1 MTAPLVSFCI
11 PTYNRDRYLDSL
23 LHGLAEQLNGFPHPY
38 EVFISDNGSTDSTQA
53 VVAQHLD
60 KLPLRYF
67 RHGENR
73 GSRANYQFLMNEAQG
88 RYLVYVADDDCI
100 IGPRVADIIS
110 LMEANPDVGVAYA
123 PWKLLDLVA
132 DKDLGQFYQQ
142 DRDVVIEQ
150 GQHHHLLD
158 TILRYGI
165 FPEIYISRKDMLQAV
180 MPGVPEQA
188 FYAFVHASE
197 FAHRAAVLFLKDP
210 FYVSIT
216 NYFADH
222 QRSQAGIAEAEVAWD
237 RYRGGLEFVLGR
249 ALPRITPMERV
260 GYNLRIQEIIGQRIG
275 VAVRLRLSSQR
286 DPVETYYLAYR
297 LKAMGAENQL
307 PAPLGTLRV
316 DAALGYFLTDAE
328 LNRDVTELLFL
339 GTFDPSWRRRLE
351 STEKRP
357 VRFITSPSQM
367 PTLHPQM
374 LVLDCWPD
382 AAQGHPVSQAQGAR
396 IVRLADLLAK
406 FPE

>member
-1 MTAPLVSFCI
+1 MITPLISFCI

-23 LHGLAEQLNGFPHPY
+23 LDCLVEQLNGFPHSY
-38 EVFISDNGSTDSTQA
+38 EVFVSDNGSTDTTQA
-53 VVAQHLD
+53 VASQHMD
-60 KLPLRYF
+60 KLPLRYH
-67 RHGENR
+67 RHDTNR
-73 GSRANYQFLMNEAQG
+73 GSRANYQFLMNQARGQ
-88 RYLVYVADDDCI
+88 YLIYVADDDCI

-132 DKDLGQFYQQ
+132 DKDLGQFYYQ
-142 DRDVVIEQ
+142 DRDVVVEK
-150 GQHHHLLD
+150 GQQHDLLS

-165 FPEIYISRKDMLQAV
+165 FPEIFICRKEVMRAV

-197 FAHRAAVLFLKDP
+197 LVHRAAVLFLKDP

-222 QRSQAGIAEAEVAWD
+222 QRSQAGIDETEVAWD
-237 RYRGGLEFVLGR
+237 RYRGGLEFILGR
-249 ALPRITPMERV
+249 AAAHITPMERV
-260 GYNLRIQEIIGQRIG
+260 GFSLRIQELIGQRVG
-275 VAVRLRLSSQR
+275 VAVRLRIAAQR

-307 PAPLGTLRV
+307 PTSLANLRAA
-316 DAALGYFLTDAE
+316 AALSYFLTDEE
-328 LNRDVTELLFL
+328 LNRDVTELAFL
-339 GTFDPSWRRRLE
+339 GTFEPSWQRNVE
-351 STEKRP
+351 AMEKRTTH
-357 VRFITSPSQM
+357 FISRPDQLGQVHSST
-367 PTLHPQM
+367 
-374 LVLDCWPD
+374 LVLDCRPD
-382 AAQGHPVSQAQGAR
+382 TLQSSPSESRNAR
-396 IVRLADLLAK
+396 IIRLSDLLSK